1 MFYKFIFSDFYLL
14 TKYINIMTDILI
26 DNKKIYNFEL
36 RFLDYFNF
44 ITKVTIILFFIGFFQ
59 TKPFLI
65 IEFTFATKIFLA
77 LFLIYRFNDYRKSK
91 IHFTELDRKICYS
104 AGIYIIIVSFVD
116 LINNNIDYIRQ
127 KYVLPYTEPIFH
139 YIYNYLHYKN

>member
-1 MFYKFIFSDFYLL
+1 
-14 TKYINIMTDILI
+14 MTDILI

>member
-1 MFYKFIFSDFYLL
+1 
-14 TKYINIMTDILI
+14 MTDILI

-44 ITKVTIILFFIGFFQ
+44 ITKVTIILSFIGFFQ
-59 TKPFLI
+59 TKPLLI
-65 IEFTFATKIFLA
+65 IEFNFAMKIILA

-91 IHFTELDRKICYS
+91 IQFTELDRKICYS

-116 LINNNIDYIRQ
+116 LITNNIDYIRE
-127 KYVLPYTEPIFH
+127 KYILPYTEPIFH
-139 YIYNYLHYKN
+139 YIYNYLHHRTFQNTTDDLI

>member
-1 MFYKFIFSDFYLL
+1 MFYNFIFSDFYLL